1 MMPLNEM
8 LLPEF
13 DQEAA
18 TTRLLLE
25 RVPAKDADWKPHPKS
40 ASLGSLAVHVA
51 NLVSWL
57 GMTLTTT
64 ELDFDPP
71 GGGGPP
77 VPSPF
82 TTVEALLA
90 VFDQNAASSRA
101 ALAKA
106 VDADFAVLWSLKSG
120 SQVYFT
126 LPRAVVVRSF
136 ALSHLIHHRAQLG
149 VYLRLRDVP
158 LPPSYGP
165 TADSGM

>member
-1 MMPLNEM
+1 MALNEM

-40 ASLGSLAVHVA
+40 AALGALAVHVA
-51 NLVSWL
+51 NLASWL
-57 GMTLTTT
+57 GMTLTST
-64 ELDFDPP
+64 ETRPRGTSP
-71 GGGGPP
+71 APA
-77 VPSPF
+77 PF

-90 VFDQNAASSRA
+90 TFDKNVASSRA

-120 SQVYFT
+120 GQVYFT

-158 LPPSYGP
+158 LPPCYGP
-165 TADSGM
+165 TADTGM